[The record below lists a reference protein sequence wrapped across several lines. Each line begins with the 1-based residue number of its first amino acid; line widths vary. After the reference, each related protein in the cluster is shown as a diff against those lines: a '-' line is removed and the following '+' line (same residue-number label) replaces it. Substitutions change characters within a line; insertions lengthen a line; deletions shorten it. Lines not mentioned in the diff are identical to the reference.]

1 MSLPSSPCPLTP
13 RDLKE
18 KLCSAETR
26 RVELNKLRKIN
37 IDERLASVQ
46 TKKEELIFE
55 KSNRVKEEL
64 ENKLKVSEE
73 NRELI
78 INIDERLA
86 SVQTK

>member
-18 KLCSAETR
+18 KLCSAEAR

-46 TKKEELIFE
+46 TKGSSKNTFLQ
-55 KSNRVKEEL
+55 KPLCVCDHKTSL
-64 ENKLKVSEE
+64 LSLKVP
-73 NRELI
+73 L
-78 INIDERLA
+78 
-86 SVQTK
+86 